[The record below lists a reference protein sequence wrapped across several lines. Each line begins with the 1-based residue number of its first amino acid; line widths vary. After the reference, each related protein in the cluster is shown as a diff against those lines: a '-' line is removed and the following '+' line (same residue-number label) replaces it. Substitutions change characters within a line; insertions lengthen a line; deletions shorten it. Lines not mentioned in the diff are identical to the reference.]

1 MAKSLGPDAC
11 AAGVAVNS
19 GWQRRVQAV
28 VIWHTMCMSEKS
40 RANDYTFGNA
50 DVHLPDGSVSPVFV
64 FPAQGNARDEDK
76 PLVAIWPGFG
86 MGAKYFR
93 PTAQELADRG
103 YPVVI
108 GELRGQGRSK
118 AKASRRAR
126 WGYHDT
132 ASQDYPET
140 IRAAKEELGLP
151 QDYPTVLL
159 VHSMGG
165 QVGSLFLARPEA
177 KELNVVG
184 MMGVGAGSPYKEGF
198 VGADR
203 RRVAIGSLFM
213 TAVSKVFGFWPAGR
227 FDLAGYGRQSGV
239 HVQEWARFAHTN
251 SLANLRGQDIDY
263 EAQMKEVSVPILL
276 NRFTNDDDC
285 TLASAAYLADKF
297 NPDIVR
303 VEQLI
308 GGLGHTKWARKPERV
323 ADKLDQ
329 FTASL

>member
-1 MAKSLGPDAC
+1 
-11 AAGVAVNS
+11 
-19 GWQRRVQAV
+19 
-28 VIWHTMCMSEKS
+28 MSENSQS
-40 RANDYTFGNA
+40 RDYTFVNA
-50 DVHLPDGSVSPVFV
+50 DVALPGGTTSPVFV
-64 FPAQGNARDEDK
+64 FPAKGEKGNSGGPGDGAK

-118 AKASRRAR
+118 AKATRNAR

-132 ASQDYPET
+132 ASEDYPAT
-140 IRAAKEELGLP
+140 IRAAKVELGLP
-151 QDYPTVLL
+151 ADYPTVLL
-159 VHSMGG
+159 THSMGG

-184 MMGVGAGSPYKEGF
+184 MMGVGAGSPYKNGF

-203 RRVAIGSLFM
+203 RRVALGSTFM
-213 TAVSKVFGFWPAGR
+213 TAVSTVLGFWPAGR
-227 FDLAGYGRQSGV
+227 VDLAGYGRQSDV
-239 HVQEWARFAHTN
+239 HVREWTRFAHTN
-251 SLANLRGQDIDY
+251 SLADLRGQDIDY
-263 EAQMKEVSVPILL
+263 EAEMKKVTVPILL
-276 NRFTNDDDC
+276 TRFTNDDDC

-297 NPDIVR
+297 DPDDVR

-323 ADKLDQ
+323 ADRLDE
-329 FTASL
+329 FVDSL

>member
-1 MAKSLGPDAC
+1 MAGGRSSMS
-11 AAGVAVNS
+11 S
-19 GWQRRVQAV
+19 GGRFRLSRS
-28 VIWHTMCMSEKS
+28 VIWHTSFMSENSHS
-40 RANDYTFGNA
+40 RDYTFVNA
-50 DVHLPDGSVSPVFV
+50 DVTLPDGTTSPVFV
-64 FPAQGNARDEDK
+64 FPAKGGVGNVDK

-86 MGAKYFR
+86 MGARYFR

-118 AKASRRAR
+118 AKASRKAR

-132 ASQDYPET
+132 ASEDYPRT

-151 QDYPTVLL
+151 VDHPTVLL
-159 VHSMGG
+159 THSMGG
-165 QVGSLFLARPEA
+165 QVASLFLARPEA

-184 MMGVGAGSPYKEGF
+184 MMGVGTGSPYKKGF

-203 RRVAIGSLFM
+203 RRVALGSLFM
-213 TAVSKVFGFWPAGR
+213 TAVSKVVGYWPAGR
-227 FDLAGYGRQSGV
+227 VDLAGYGRQSGV
-239 HVQEWARFAHTN
+239 HVEEWTRFAHSN

-263 EAQMKEVSVPILL
+263 EAGMKDVTVPILL
-276 NRFTNDDDC
+276 TRFTDDDDC

-297 NPDIVR
+297 DPDNVH

-323 ADKLDQ
+323 ADRLDK
-329 FTASL
+329 FVASL